1 MTMGEEDRRKDQAE
15 QIIRAARAGG
25 SVRIKDGKVCQL
37 GGVDFDLLRSSGALQ
52 TPTDQERSGMAHNKA
67 RRQAGNARRLMGS
80 LWRYLVSRVDR
91 KFW

>member
-1 MTMGEEDRRKDQAE
+1 MTMSEEDRRKAQAE

-25 SVRIKDGKVCQL
+25 SVHIKNGKVCQPN
-37 GGVDFDLLRSSGALQ
+37 GVDFDLLRSSGAPQ

-67 RRQAGNARRLMGS
+67 RRQAGNSRRLMGS
-80 LWRYLVSRVDR
+80 LWRYLTSWVDR